1 MSKEKN
7 RINREQEIKEVFKLN
22 KLEFKNYGEV
32 YSYINYGKPD
42 IETIIKNELT
52 KLADKNKRRLEL
64 SNELNKLN
72 IPFDE
77 TFKACYEYIN
87 NIGTKDFI
95 DIIRSIEIEYFL
107 KTKTNYIELRKKYD
121 RKTAQD
127 MAMMYYSEKESMP
140 KNIVELNTIKV
151 CFE

>member
-1 MSKEKN
+1 MKKL
-7 RINREQEIKEVFKLN
+7 NREIEIKEIFKLN
-22 KLEFKNYGEV
+22 KIEFKNYGDV

>member
-87 NIGTKDFI
+87 NIGTKDFT
-95 DIIRSIEIEYFL
+95 DIIRSIEIEHFL
-107 KTKTNYIELRKKYD
+107 TTKTNYIELRKKYD